1 MKLYNLLTK
10 IFNNKYFLYLM
21 IFLSLTNVIGYLVLR
36 NIKAI
41 IYFILIGGFIFIF
54 SRNISLVL
62 FIALIITNLIVVH
75 NIVPS
80 KEGLQN
86 NEQKE
91 LNDGVKLDGKNPYGT
106 QDKNKNTNMN
116 NNSNTN
122 NVKKENFDLAMG
134 IGGTPQSQTNTQ
146 PEGHNGGSS
155 LTGSKVDYAMTVEN
169 AYDNLNKIL
178 GSDSMSRLTEDT
190 KQLMTQQQQ
199 LAESMKS
206 MEPLIN
212 NISPLLSQTKEMLGN
227 MNITNIDQIANLVT
241 NLTGKK
247 EENK

>member
-1 MKLYNLLTK
+1 MKLYNLMSK

-21 IFLSLTNVIGYLVLR
+21 VFLALTNVIGYLMLR
-36 NIKAI
+36 NINAV
-41 IYFILIGGFIFIF
+41 IYFILIGFFTSIF
-54 SRNISLVL
+54 SRNIAFIL
-62 FIALIITNLIVVH
+62 FIALIFTNLI
-75 NIVPS
+75 IVNYMMPG

-86 NEQKE
+86 EEQKE
-91 LNDGVKLDGKNPYGT
+91 LRDGKKIDGKNPYGT
-106 QDKNKNTNMN
+106 QHKGNNME
-116 NNSNTN
+116 SEKEKD
-122 NVKKENFDLAMG
+122 KKENFDLAMG
-134 IGGTPQSQTNTQ
+134 MGGTPQSNSQSQ
-146 PEGHNGGSS
+146 PEGHSGGSS
-155 LTGSKVDYAMTVEN
+155 LTGSKVDYASTVEN

-199 LAESMKS
+199 LAESMKT

-212 NISPLLSQTKEMLGN
+212 NITPLLNQTKEMLGN

-247 EENK
+247 ENK

>member
-1 MKLYNLLTK
+1 MAK

-21 IFLSLTNVIGYLVLR
+21 VFLAITNVIGYLVLR

-41 IYFILIGGFIFIF
+41 IYFILIGCFTFIF
-54 SRNISLVL
+54 SRNISFVL
-62 FIALIITNLIVVH
+62 FIALIITNLIIVH
-75 NIVPS
+75 KIVPT

-106 QDKNKNTNMN
+106 QNKDKNVNT
-116 NNSNTN
+116 TN
-122 NVKKENFDLAMG
+122 VSSNVKKENFDLAMG
-134 IGGTPQSQTNTQ
+134 MGGTPQSQSQNQTQTPSQ
-146 PEGHNGGSS
+146 PEGHSGGSS

>member
-1 MKLYNLLTK
+1 
-10 IFNNKYFLYLM
+10 
-21 IFLSLTNVIGYLVLR
+21 
-36 NIKAI
+36 
-41 IYFILIGGFIFIF
+41 
-54 SRNISLVL
+54 
-62 FIALIITNLIVVH
+62 
-75 NIVPS
+75 
-80 KEGLQN
+80 
-86 NEQKE
+86 
-91 LNDGVKLDGKNPYGT
+91 
-106 QDKNKNTNMN
+106 
-116 NNSNTN
+116 
-122 NVKKENFDLAMG
+122 
-134 IGGTPQSQTNTQ
+134 
-146 PEGHNGGSS
+146 
-155 LTGSKVDYAMTVEN
+155 MTVEN